1 MEIFKENLNPKNRKV
16 GDCVIRALSAAT
28 GYTWD
33 EVLDKLIIICHK
45 VKDMP
50 NSKRVYEKFLIQEG
64 WIKQKMPRRSD
75 NTRYTVKEFL
85 DEILGPD
92 EQKSIISVANHLT
105 YAEGNTLIDTWD
117 CSYKSVGNFW
127 IRS

>member
-1 MEIFKENLNPKNRKV
+1 MEIIRENMNPKDRRI
-16 GDCVIRALSAAT
+16 GDCVIRALARAT

-33 EVLDKLIIICHK
+33 ETLDRLIVICHK

-50 NSKRVYEKFLIQEG
+50 NSKRVYEKFLAQEG
-64 WIKQKMPRRSD
+64 WVKQKMPRRPD

-85 DEILGPD
+85 DEIAGPN
-92 EQKSIISVANHLT
+92 ELYAVISVANHLT
-105 YAEGNTLIDTWD
+105 YAENDTLIDTWD
-117 CSYKSVGNFW
+117 CSRKSVGNFW